1 MRIVF
6 TWGIAIWLLSKQT
19 RNILPLIL
27 RLLLSDL
34 LFEGVSNVLCQLRG
48 HILSFFVEL
57 LGLNEHLH
65 M

>member
-19 RNILPLIL
+19 RNILPLVL
-27 RLLLSDL
+27 SGLLSDL
-34 LFEGVSNVLCQLRG
+34 LFERVSNVLCQLRG
-48 HILSFFVEL
+48 HVFGFFVEL